1 MRLRVLG
8 TLELLAGGP
17 AGSFTTVVPLRSPKL
32 RRLLAALAVHS
43 GSVVSAD
50 RLADV
55 LWGDQPPANADG
67 ALHNLV
73 SRLRAVL
80 GGDDGLAVV
89 TRAPGYA
96 LQPAATA
103 VDSAVD
109 STEFTLLVAQA
120 RPRLGGEPDR
130 AAALLDAAL
139 ALWRGPA
146 YAEFADEEF
155 ARAEVNRL
163 EELRVTAAEYRVDAA
178 LALGLP
184 DEAVVRLEPLVR
196 GHPLR
201 ERPHVQLV
209 TALYRCGRH
218 ADALQVY
225 RDFRQRLDEE
235 LGLQPS
241 AMFRRLEADVL
252 RQDPGLTPPGPV
264 PVRSVAAPAASAGAS
279 LPPPQPAAFAP
290 VMRTV
295 RGLPADPPP
304 LVGRNEA
311 VSRLRSVLHGARVV
325 TLTGPG
331 GVGKTSIA
339 ALRCPRSTGRSV
351 AAAEPG

>member
-8 TLELLAGGP
+8 TLELLAEGSAGG
-17 AGSFTTVVPLRSPKL
+17 FTAVVPLLSPKL
-32 RRLLAALAVHS
+32 RRLLAASRCTAGASSRPTGWRMSSGASSLRRTPTGRCTISSLACAPS
-43 GSVVSAD
+43 SAG
-50 RLADV
+50 RRFGGGHPGTGLR
-55 LWGDQPPANADG
+55 PA
-67 ALHNLV
+67 
-73 SRLRAVL
+73 
-80 GGDDGLAVV
+80 GGRHRRGFN
-89 TRAPGYA
+89 
-96 LQPAATA
+96 
-103 VDSAVD
+103 
-109 STEFTLLVAQA
+109 EFTHLVAQA

-225 RDFRQRLDEE
+225 RDFRQRLDDE

-241 AMFRRLEADVL
+241 ATFRRLEADVL
-252 RQDPGLTPPGPV
+252 RQDPGLTPPSPV
-264 PVRSVAAPAASAGAS
+264 PVRSVATPAAPAGARS
-279 LPPPQPAAFAP
+279 RRLSPRRSRRLRARCAACRP
-290 VMRTV
+290 I
-295 RGLPADPPP
+295 
-304 LVGRNEA
+304 
-311 VSRLRSVLHGARVV
+311 RLRSSVGRRRCRGCARCC
-325 TLTGPG
+325 TAP
-331 GVGKTSIA
+331 A
-339 ALRCPRSTGRSV
+339 W
-351 AAAEPG
+351 

>member
-8 TLELLAGGP
+8 TLELLAEGSA
-17 AGSFTTVVPLRSPKL
+17 AGFTTVVPLLSPKL
-32 RRLLAALAVHS
+32 RRLLAAVAVHG

-55 LWGDQPPANADG
+55 LWGEQPPANADG

-80 GGDDGLAVV
+80 GPDNGLAVL

-96 LQPAATA
+96 LQAAAT
-103 VDSAVD
+103 AVD
-109 STEFTLLVAQA
+109 STEFTHLVAQA

-184 DEAVVRLEPLVR
+184 EEAVVRLEPLVR

-225 RDFRQRLDEE
+225 RDFRQRLDEKLANLNRRRPPVSAGWSRCVAARSRADSAQPGAGA
-235 LGLQPS
+235 LGRD
-241 AMFRRLEADVL
+241 ACGARGCD
-252 RQDPGLTPPGPV
+252 
-264 PVRSVAAPAASAGAS
+264 APAASARGA
-279 LPPPQPAAFAP
+279 PAGCA
-290 VMRTV
+290 
-295 RGLPADPPP
+295 
-304 LVGRNEA
+304 
-311 VSRLRSVLHGARVV
+311 HGAR
-325 TLTGPG
+325 
-331 GVGKTSIA
+331 SA
-339 ALRCPRSTGRSV
+339 RRSV
-351 AAAEPG
+351 SACRPGRGDLAGYARCCTAPAW